1 MCCAHACPCRSVGVC
16 VGHALGEKSIGIRRS
31 QEHAELARGE
41 EKTSKCGIGMRAAMW
56 GKKTLRRSRADPKEQ
71 VLNELL
77 PCLEHDA
84 HEIVAE
90 TLSPYCAN
98 IRMPSSNCKM
108 KISSPWRGA
117 QDVCSGIR
125 CNDSGQFP
133 SWPPAFSGTTSRV
146 ILSMPRVYA
155 MSCVFAFVL
164 L

>member
-1 MCCAHACPCRSVGVC
+1 M
-16 VGHALGEKSIGIRRS
+16 
-31 QEHAELARGE
+31 
-41 EKTSKCGIGMRAAMW
+41 AAMW
-56 GKKTLRRSRADPKEQ
+56 AKKTLRRSRADTKEQ
-71 VLNELL
+71 VLNEL
-77 PCLEHDA
+77 PSCLEHDA
-84 HEIVAE
+84 HDIVAGPFE
-90 TLSPYCAN
+90 PLLRVN
-98 IRMPSSNCKM
+98 IRLPSSNCKK

-133 SWPPAFSGTTSRV
+133 SWPPAFSGTNPRA